1 VIKLLNLVRNENM
14 KIYRRVRTWVLV
26 ALLIVFCFLVSFI
39 SRYDKSSSGSPQR
52 DWRAETQQHV
62 QALQQQLQDESL
74 PKPIRE
80 RIQRDVTIQK
90 YQLEHNVPPVEATVW
105 GGVQRASALVLM
117 VTLFT
122 VIVAADAVAAEFTW
136 GTIKLLLI
144 RPASRSKILLS
155 KYLSTMLFALFLLA
169 VLFVSSVV
177 INAAFYGSSG
187 MTAPSLKVGADG
199 IVREGI
205 LMFDVLASYGLKVIE
220 LIMVV
225 SLAFMISSVFRSSS
239 LAIGIS
245 IFIMLTGQSITM
257 LLLRWS
263 WGKYFLFANTDL
275 TPYLEGQPLA
285 EGMTLGFS
293 IAVLLVY
300 FAVFNALSWFIF
312 IRRDVAA

>member
-1 VIKLLNLVRNENM
+1 MLNLVRNENM
-14 KIYRRVRTWVLV
+14 KTYRRVRTWVMV
-26 ALLIVFCFLVSFI
+26 ALLLVFCFLVSFI
-39 SRYDKSSSGSPQR
+39 SRYDKNSSGNPNR
-52 DWRAETQQHV
+52 DWRSEMQQ
-62 QALQQQLQDESL
+62 QMQGLQQQLQDDSL

-80 RIQRDVTIQK
+80 RIQHEVTLQK

-105 GGVQRASALVLM
+105 GGVQRVSSLVMM

-155 KYLSTMLFALFLLA
+155 KYVSTMLFALFLLA
-169 VLFVSSVV
+169 VLFVSSIL
-177 INAAFYGSSG
+177 INAVMYGFGG
-187 MTAPSLKVGADG
+187 MTAPSLKLDESGA
-199 IVREGI
+199 VKEGI

-275 TPYLEGQPLA
+275 TQYLAGQPLA

-293 IAVLLVY
+293 IAVLLAY
-300 FAVFNALSWFIF
+300 FVVFNALSWMIF
-312 IRRDVAA
+312 TRRDVAA